1 MIKRK
6 ITQFICRLPNS
17 IRLESFNTVCY
28 NDNHCKFLKLHLQKI
43 HIDNPFQI
51 VTANYV
57 KYRFLGNCWW
67 RSSYEILFYR
77 KKISSSWTLGYRCL
91 KFNRYFNKSLK
102 ITTCFSLYINKRLR
116 RTNWVERKKN
126 NQQKKVINLPRT

>member
-1 MIKRK
+1 MKRK
-6 ITQFICRLPNS
+6 ITKFFYRLPIS

-28 NDNHCKFLKLHLQKI
+28 NDNHSKFLKLHLQKI

-57 KYRFLGNCWW
+57 KFRFLGNCWW

-102 ITTCFSLYINKRLR
+102 ITTCFSLWIRLFKK
-116 RTNWVERKKN
+116 KKN
-126 NQQKKVINLPRT
+126 NQQNKVIKLPRS